1 MIMRDLVLF
10 DTQTSLIRDY
20 PRADDEP
27 VQGLDVRYVVL
38 RVVREPVPE
47 IGPGQQASQTRTVDL
62 EALEWRWGWDV
73 QDLPPPLPPE
83 PSYRAFYDALLASQ
97 VYGAVVA
104 TPGKSG
110 DQAAAMT
117 VFLGAIQDCLGGREN
132 RPALQ
137 QAIWLLLGQLQLNAT
152 GLAGLQGL
160 MEQHHLSEVYSL
172 FPMPPAEPLG
182 QSWSDPSGVEWVVV
196 QARGEDGQFLADEP
210 ETPKRESLVWQR
222 AS

>member
-27 VQGLDVRYVVL
+27 VQGLDSRYVVL
-38 RVVREPVPE
+38 RVVREPAPE
-47 IGPGQQASQTRTVDL
+47 PGPGQQATETRVVDL
-62 EALEWRWGWDV
+62 EALEWRWGWSVEDAPV
-73 QDLPPPLPPE
+73 PAPPGPN
-83 PSYRAFYDALLASQ
+83 YRAFYDALLASQ

-137 QAIWLLLGQLQLNAT
+137 QAIWLLLVQLQLNAT
-152 GLAGLQGL
+152 GLAELHGL
-160 MEQHHLSEVYSL
+160 MEQHHLAGVYSL
-172 FPMPPAEPLG
+172 FPMPPAVTLG

-196 QARGEDGQFLADEP
+196 QARGEDGQFLADDP
-210 ETPKRESLVWQR
+210 ATPKRESLVWQR